1 MIDNEKIIY
10 PKLSYTITGLCFDV
24 HNELG
29 RYAREKQYCD
39 MIEKKLKQSN
49 LKYQREFVVTGSGNR
64 VDFDIEEKIILEVK
78 AKKAINKNDYYQIQ
92 RYLQSCKRKLGL
104 LVNFRY
110 EYIKPKRIIRIETDA
125 RLKFI
130 EKD

>member
-1 MIDNEKIIY
+1 M
-10 PKLSYTITGLCFDV
+10 
-24 HNELG
+24 
-29 RYAREKQYCD
+29 
-39 MIEKKLKQSN
+39 
-49 LKYQREFVVTGSGNR
+49 KYQREFVVTGSGNR

-92 RYLQSCKRKLGL
+92 RYLQSCERKLGL

-110 EYIKPKRIIRIETDA
+110 EYIKPKRIIRIETNA

-130 EKD
+130 DTN